1 MNIIL
6 RYIDFGTQ
14 VLERG
19 IYLKK
24 TAGKM
29 VSMMLMLSVLSVM
42 SVYASDKAVETVQLG
57 KAAHVWWDSDT
68 VGAWSSVKKAHEYQ
82 VKLYLSD
89 DVERDEENGNYIDA
103 DGLGLEAEAVYR
115 VTENRCDF
123 TEHMSDLHTYFF
135 TVQAVPRLNEQAYV
149 MAGEKM
155 ASPDTKFQG
164 KQVLGI
170 TEGTWRNYLEGS
182 RYETADG
189 TYLPSGWHLIR
200 GSWYYL
206 DEQGYRVSGWQE
218 IENCRYYFDDYGKM
232 QKGWISLE
240 DNWYYADS
248 DGVIQTGWVMTKP
261 GCYYYL
267 NEAGVMLHDCEAEGY
282 WLNSDGLCTTYTP

>member
-1 MNIIL
+1 
-6 RYIDFGTQ
+6 
-14 VLERG
+14 
-19 IYLKK
+19 
-24 TAGKM
+24 
-29 VSMMLMLSVLSVM
+29 MLLCLLTLFPAAQ
-42 SVYASDKAVETVQLG
+42 VYASDKEVETVWLG
-57 KAAHVWWDSDT
+57 SPAHVWWETDT
-68 VGAWSSVKKAHEYQ
+68 VGAWSSVKRAHEYQ

-89 DVERDEENGNYIDA
+89 DVERDEDDLNSIDVDA
-103 DGLGLEAEAVYR
+103 LGLEAAAVFR

-123 TEHMSDLHTYFF
+123 TQHMSDLHTYFF
-135 TVQAVPRLNEQAYV
+135 TVQAIPRLKEQAYV
-149 MAGEKM
+149 MAGSK
-155 ASPDTKFQG
+155 AVSPDTKFQG

-170 TEGTWRNYLEGS
+170 TDGTWRNYLEGS
-182 RYETADG
+182 RYEMADG
-189 TYLPSGWHLIR
+189 TYLSNGWQLIR

-218 IENCRYYFDDYGKM
+218 IENFRYYFDNYGKM

-248 DGVIQTGWVMTKP
+248 DGVIQTGWIMEKP

-267 NEAGVMLHDCEAEGY
+267 NEAGIMLRDCEIDGY